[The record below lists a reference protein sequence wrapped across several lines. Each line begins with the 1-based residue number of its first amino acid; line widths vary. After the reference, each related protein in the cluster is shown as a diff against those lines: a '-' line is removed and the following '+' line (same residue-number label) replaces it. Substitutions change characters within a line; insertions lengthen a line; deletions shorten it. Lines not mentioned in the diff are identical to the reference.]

1 MFRWHRVGRERGA
14 LRLSAKFPARMTAF
28 LPALLIAA
36 AASFIGSLQ
45 AGLVN
50 TAVLA
55 TTFRNGPKMARGTA
69 LGGALPE
76 LLYAAIAFVAANR
89 ILAFTER
96 LQITPERI
104 TAVVLVGL
112 GLFIA
117 LATRPFHIKDEPAP
131 RSGFHR
137 GLLLGLMNPQLA
149 LFWCGVRL
157 GTEAMGIKLH
167 GWAAM
172 AGFSLGAFIV
182 AMGLLLLLIRVG
194 GHMREHMAGRT
205 LLYLFRGLGVV
216 LVLAGVWAW
225 VAG

>member
-1 MFRWHRVGRERGA
+1 MLLE
-14 LRLSAKFPARMTAF
+14 
-28 LPALLIAA
+28 ALLALLVAA
-36 AASFIGSLQ
+36 LASFIGSLQ

-55 TTFRNGPKMARGTA
+55 ATFRHGPTMARSTA

-96 LQITPERI
+96 LHITPERI

-112 GLFIA
+112 GLYIA
-117 LATRPFHIKDEPAP
+117 LAMKPFHIKDEPDV
-131 RSGFHR
+131 RSGFRR

-157 GTEAMGIKLH
+157 GSEALGIKLH
-167 GWAAM
+167 GWGAL
-172 AGFSLGAFIV
+172 AGFSLGAFIG
-182 AMGLLLLLIRVG
+182 AMALLLLLIRVG
-194 GHMREHMAGRT
+194 GHMRERMADKT
-205 LLYLFRGLGVV
+205 LLRLFRSLGVV
-216 LVLAGVWAW
+216 LVLAGIWAW

>member
-1 MFRWHRVGRERGA
+1 MLLE
-14 LRLSAKFPARMTAF
+14 
-28 LPALLIAA
+28 ALLALLVAA
-36 AASFIGSLQ
+36 LASFIGSLQ

-55 TTFRNGPKMARGTA
+55 ATFRHGPTMARSTA

-96 LQITPERI
+96 LHITPERI

-112 GLFIA
+112 GLYIA
-117 LATRPFHIKDEPAP
+117 LAMKPFHIKDEPDV
-131 RSGFHR
+131 RSGFRR
-137 GLLLGLMNPQLA
+137 GLFLGLMNPQLA

-157 GTEAMGIKLH
+157 GSEALGIKLH
-167 GWAAM
+167 GWGAL
-172 AGFSLGAFIV
+172 AGFSLGAFIG
-182 AMGLLLLLIRVG
+182 AMALLLLLIRVG
-194 GHMREHMAGRT
+194 GHMRERMADKT
-205 LLYLFRGLGVV
+205 LLRLFRSLGVV
-216 LVLAGVWAW
+216 LVLAGIWAW